1 MATPVTKAG
10 SDVRDSAP
18 PLVGRAWTGLAVP
31 FLLVL
36 IGGLPS
42 GGAEAQALTVQRFN
56 FRGLAE
62 GDSTYYLNEVVRLRV
77 FFTQHITVDTSGGEP
92 YVDLTIGST
101 TRRAAYNSSR
111 QNYLGFSYR
120 VQADDLDDDG
130 VSVPANGL
138 TLNGAVVTAKN
149 NPAVVAD
156 PAHGLAE
163 GGLSRKVDGSQV
175 RPPDPTLS
183 AVGASVA
190 EGGAGAETDLEF
202 AVRLS
207 PAAGARVTVD
217 YSDAG
222 SGTATSG
229 EDYAAIEGG
238 TLTFEPGETLKT
250 VWVKVRG
257 DDVVEDDETVVLAL
271 SGATN
276 AELATRTVR
285 GTIVDDD
292 EAPPALTVE
301 RIDFRD
307 APGGDSTYYRGEIV
321 RVRVFFSQR
330 IAVDASG
337 GLPSVDLTVGTET
350 RRAVMGSRSWN
361 QNRLELR
368 YTVQEGDYDADG
380 VSVQANSLALNGAVV
395 TAQNDA
401 SVRAETAH
409 GAADGGA
416 AHKVDGSQ
424 VRPPDPTLSAV
435 GASVAE
441 GGAGAET
448 DLEFAVR
455 LSPAAGA
462 RVTVDYSDAG
472 SGTATSGEDYA
483 AIEGGTLT
491 FEPGDTLKTVWVKV
505 RGDDAEEDDET
516 VVLALSGATN
526 AELATRTVRGTIVDD
541 DEAPPALTV
550 QRFNFRGLAE
560 GDSTYYLNEVVRL
573 RVFFTQHITV
583 DTSGGEPY
591 VDLTI
596 GSTTRRAAYNSSR
609 QNYLGFSY
617 RVQAD
622 DLDDDG
628 VSVPANGLQLNG
640 AVVTAKDNSAVV
652 ADPAHGLAEG
662 GLSRKVDGS
671 QVRPQGPTVSAEGA
685 SVAEGGAGAETDLE
699 FAVRLSPAAGAR
711 VTVDYSDAGSGTAT
725 SGEDYAAIEGGT
737 LTFEPGE
744 TLKTVWVKVRGDDVV
759 EDDETVVLALSGA
772 TNAELATRTVRGT
785 IVDDDEAPPALTVER
800 IDFRD
805 APGGDSTYYR
815 GEIVRVRVFFSQRIA
830 VDASGGLPSVDL
842 TVGTETRRAVM
853 GSRSWNQNR
862 LELRYTVQEGDYDA
876 DGVSV
881 QANSLALNGAVV
893 TAQNDASVRAETAH
907 GAADG
912 GAAHKV
918 DGSQVRP
925 PDPTLSAVGASV
937 AEGGAGAETDLEF
950 AVRLSPAAGARVTV
964 DYSDAGSGTATSG
977 EDYAAIEGGTLTF
990 EPGDTL
996 KTVWVKVRG
1005 DDAEEDDETVVLAL
1019 SGATNAELATR
1030 TVRGTIVDDDE
1041 APPALTVQRFNFRG
1055 LAEGDSTYY
1064 LNEVVRL
1071 RVFFTQHI
1079 TVDTSGGEPYVDLT
1093 IGSTTRRAAYNSS
1106 RQNYLGF
1113 SYRVQADDL
1122 DDDGVS
1128 VPANGLQLNGAV
1140 VTAKDNSAV
1149 VADPAHGLAEGGLSR
1164 KVDGSQVRPQG
1175 PTVSAEGASVAEG
1188 GAGAETDLEFAV
1200 RLSPAAG
1207 ARVTVD
1213 YADAGSGTATSGEDY
1228 AAIEG
1233 GTLTFEP
1240 GETLKTVWVKV
1251 RGDDVVEDDETVV
1264 LALSGATNAELA
1276 TRTVRGTIV
1285 DDDEAPTVEHIALL
1299 GLADGD
1305 STYYRGESVR
1315 VRMRFSQ
1322 HITVDTSDGEPYV
1335 DLIVGSTTR
1344 RADLVAWKLNRID
1357 FRYVV
1362 QAADFD
1368 ADGVS
1373 VPANSLTLD
1382 GAVVTAKNNPA
1393 VAVDPAH
1400 GVTEGGLSRKVDGS
1414 QVRPQGPTV
1423 SAEGASVVEGGAGAE
1438 TDLEFAVRLSP
1449 AAGARVTV
1457 DYSDAG
1463 NGTATSGEDYAA
1475 IEGGT
1480 LTFEPGDTLKTVW
1493 VKVRGD
1499 DAEEDD
1505 ETVVLALSGATN
1517 AELATRTVRGT
1528 IVDDDEAPPALTVNQ
1543 IVFRGLG
1550 ASDSTYYRGEV
1561 VRVRVRFSQH
1571 VTVDTSG
1578 GEPYVDLTIGSTTRR
1593 ANFGSSRQNYLDFS
1607 YRVQADDFDS
1617 DGVSVPANS
1626 LTLNGAVVTA
1636 KDNPAVVADPAHG
1649 VAEGGLSRKVDGSQ
1663 VRPPGPAV
1671 ARVDFRGLAEGDS
1684 TYYRGEIVRVRV
1696 FFTQRIAVDAS
1707 DGLPSVDLTVGAETR
1722 QAVMG
1727 PRSWN
1732 QNRLELRYT
1741 VQEGDY
1747 DADGV
1752 SVQAN
1757 SLALNGAVITAQNDA
1772 SARADT
1778 AHGPVDGGVL
1788 RKVDGGRIRPQG
1800 PTLSAGGASVV
1811 EGGTDVET
1819 ELEFEVWLGPP
1830 ATTRVTV
1837 DYADAGSGM
1846 ATSGEDYA
1854 AIEGGTLTFEPGET
1868 LKTVSAT
1875 VLGDDELEGDET
1887 LVLALS
1893 GAANAELATRS
1904 VTGTIVDDD
1913 GPRPTVSIDPVSIH
1927 ERGPEETATLSF
1939 TVSISAPTARQV
1951 TVRYR
1956 DAGTGT
1962 ATPGDDYDPV
1972 TPGTLVFAAEDTAQT
1987 LNVTVQGDAMDEPA
2001 ETIVLALANAFN
2013 ADLPV
2018 GGATGVGTIVDDDDA
2033 PTLSADSPSVEEGN
2047 SGGRRLTFALALDRP
2062 SGHGL
2067 AVHYADADTGT
2078 ATSGADYEAVSPD
2091 TLFFEPG
2098 ETTKSISVMV
2108 MGDTL
2113 QERDETV
2120 VLRLSA
2126 LDPALVAISET
2137 LITGRIRDDD
2147 GDDLVP
2153 SFGDASMPSQR
2164 WIRACEIPTLQLPPA
2179 EGGDAPLTYGL
2190 APAPPPGLKFDAER
2204 RTIAGTPMQEQPLTT
2219 YRYTATDE
2227 DGDSATLS
2235 FAAQV
2240 DLADCVFEGGD
2251 GRDADG
2257 DPLAEDDTRS
2267 EVPPTVDQED
2277 GETEQATLSEADA
2290 DGSLTTGPAVGAQSS
2305 TPTVNQI
2312 VIAGLAEGDST
2323 YHRGEIVRV
2332 RVHFTPRITVDAS
2345 GGLPYVDLT
2354 VGTTTRRAQMGAR
2367 SWNQNRIEFRYTVQA
2382 DDLDSDGVSVP
2393 ANSLKLN
2400 GATVVAQSDTTVHA
2414 NVAHDSAAGGLSR
2427 KVDGSKYRPPEVTG
2441 VTFSNSPA
2449 SGNTYGY
2456 GEQIEATV
2464 AVNHRVQVTTTG
2476 GTPTLALTI
2485 GAHTRQATL
2494 TRAGRRNRLTFSYT
2508 VQSADL
2514 APTGVSIAANA
2525 LSLNGGKITHD
2536 ADTAT
2541 HAVLAH
2547 GAVAA
2552 DTTRKVSGRQGRPPK
2567 VEGIA
2572 FGAAPKDSVYW
2583 RGDTIAVRVG
2593 FDDSVA
2599 VNTAGGKPQVALTIG
2614 AATRQAT
2621 FSAHAGKALEFAYVV
2636 QAADRDSDGVSIA
2649 ANALALN
2656 GATIRGVGAA
2666 SARDADVTHP
2676 LVEASAARTVDGSK
2690 VRAPAVRGVAF
2701 AGSVPEGGTYHY
2713 DAEVRVEVL
2722 FDRSVVVNVA
2732 GGSPRLALAVGA
2744 QQRHAAF
2751 VPSASTTTALV
2762 FAYRVQSADVDS
2774 DGASVGANALDLN
2787 GGAIKAA
2794 ADSTVSAN
2802 VTHDALASDLT
2813 RKVDGRPRITGL
2825 KLFRRGGSPPPR
2837 GVHGYQERL
2846 GVLARFDQQLIL
2858 RKRVHLSLEV
2868 GADTVQLRSRSNL
2881 REKGSAVAFFYDVT
2895 RDAVDTDGVS
2905 VPKGALQLSG
2915 GWLRAASDGVT
2926 NARLEHDELPADSSW
2941 RVNGSLTPVP
2951 RPAVSVHDFPA
2962 VGSTY
2967 TRHEH
2972 IRLGVSYSAEVVVTG
2987 TPELTLNLGTG
2998 TRRVPAVRS
3007 TLHELFFEYVV
3018 QAGDLDGDGISV
3030 PANALSLPSGA
3041 TVRSAADTSL
3051 VTSLTHDSVPTS
3063 ASHKVDGSR
3072 VAAAEVRWVSINPPP
3087 SADSTYTRGE
3097 TFYVNVIFDRAVAVD
3112 TTGGRPRIALEIG
3125 DSTRYA
3131 MYSHAHSFGPT
3142 NQVFDFV
3149 VQAGDVDTDGLSIAA
3164 NALELNGGTITAPDD
3179 TVSADLSHDALT
3191 LGSPYKVNGDRSD
3204 APHARW
3210 MWFHAPASGDT
3221 FLRDDRV
3228 VLTVTFDRP
3237 TAVDTVGGRP
3247 RVALQVGDS
3256 TRHATYI
3263 GHPRTGTSFNFEY
3276 VVQAGDVDADGL
3288 SIPAN
3293 ALGLNGGSFTLP
3305 GTTTAAVLTH
3315 DSLPTSA
3322 AHKVDGS
3329 RTSGDAEPE
3338 ENRPPE
3344 VVSAI
3349 APMTIEVASPA
3360 AVVDLSAHFRDPDGD
3375 ELGYSAVS
3383 AAPRSVRA
3391 DVTGGT
3397 LTVVPLAVG
3406 ESLVTVRAADPDGAE
3421 AEQSFMVTVEA
3432 SRADRA
3438 RIMKRSLAAFGR
3450 AVGTETVEA
3459 IGGRLGAADDGP
3471 GAAAGE
3477 AHLQV
3482 GGRLLSC
3489 VGAGERCG
3497 LGELA
3502 RQAAGV
3508 LGLRASQGAG
3518 SLASVLWAAA
3528 KGSHDAGA
3536 LRGLAGAFGR
3546 PGETGATAG
3555 FGTSGSFGPTANLGP
3570 TAHLGSAAGYG
3581 AGGFGATADGAAA
3594 PDARF
3599 AGPRGGRAG
3608 WGRLVSV
3615 DPVSREELL
3624 ARSSFRFSP
3633 GTGRR
3638 ATPGGWT
3645 FWGQANAGGFKGR
3658 PEDDLALDGTVRSAY
3673 LGADYR
3679 FGTGPLVGL
3688 ALSRTTSSIGFES
3701 GVNGT
3706 GAVDARLTSLYPYAQ
3721 WSPHAGL
3728 SLWGLVGA
3736 GRGTAKLSEDATGRD
3751 FATNIGMAMT
3761 AAGVRQRLTGVLAVK
3776 ADAFAVRTD
3785 AEEVRGLA
3793 GVVANVQR
3801 LRLASEVGGRWGLS
3815 GGSAITSRVELG
3827 ARFDGGDAE
3836 TGAGAE
3842 AGAGLG
3848 YVHDGIGLSVDAQG
3862 RALVAH
3868 QASSLR
3874 EWGASVA
3881 VRLQP
3886 SREAG
3891 GLSFTVEP
3899 TWGNAA
3905 SGMAMLWR
3913 DGPTGG
3919 TGAGGAALGA
3929 SSAWQAGGGPLAG
3942 GRAGASAGRLRMEM
3956 DYGIVLPD
3964 GGRVAPFG
3972 RWAAESGSARRLNV
3986 GVRLSVLAA
3995 ATLDL
4000 FGEQVSGGAQ
4010 PADRRL
4016 GLQGAVRFR

>member
-1 MATPVTKAG
+1 MSPQPAISESRALATTATKAG

-31 FLLVL
+31 LLLVL

-42 GGAEAQALTVQRFN
+42 GGAEAQAPTVNQIV
-56 FRGLAE
+56 FRGLGAS
-62 GDSTYYLNEVVRLRV
+62 DSTYYRGEVVRVRV
-77 FFTQHITVDTSGGEP
+77 RFSQHVTVDTSGGEP

-101 TRRAAYNSSR
+101 TRRADFGSSR
-111 QNYLGFSYR
+111 QNYLDFRYR
-120 VQADDLDDDG
+120 VQEGDYDDDG

-138 TLNGAVVTAKN
+138 TLNGAVVTAKD

-183 AVGASVA
+183 AA
-190 EGGAGAETDLEF
+190 
-202 AVRLS
+202 
-207 PAAGARVTVD
+207 
-217 YSDAG
+217 
-222 SGTATSG
+222 
-229 EDYAAIEGG
+229 
-238 TLTFEPGETLKT
+238 
-250 VWVKVRG
+250 
-257 DDVVEDDETVVLAL
+257 
-271 SGATN
+271 
-276 AELATRTVR
+276 
-285 GTIVDDD
+285 
-292 EAPPALTVE
+292 
-301 RIDFRD
+301 
-307 APGGDSTYYRGEIV
+307 
-321 RVRVFFSQR
+321 
-330 IAVDASG
+330 
-337 GLPSVDLTVGTET
+337 
-350 RRAVMGSRSWN
+350 
-361 QNRLELR
+361 
-368 YTVQEGDYDADG
+368 
-380 VSVQANSLALNGAVV
+380 
-395 TAQNDA
+395 
-401 SVRAETAH
+401 
-409 GAADGGA
+409 
-416 AHKVDGSQ
+416 
-424 VRPPDPTLSAV
+424 

-541 DEAPPALTV
+541 D
-550 QRFNFRGLAE
+550 
-560 GDSTYYLNEVVRL
+560 D
-573 RVFFTQHITV
+573 
-583 DTSGGEPY
+583 
-591 VDLTI
+591 
-596 GSTTRRAAYNSSR
+596 
-609 QNYLGFSY
+609 
-617 RVQAD
+617 
-622 DLDDDG
+622 
-628 VSVPANGLQLNG
+628 
-640 AVVTAKDNSAVV
+640 
-652 ADPAHGLAEG
+652 
-662 GLSRKVDGS
+662 
-671 QVRPQGPTVSAEGA
+671 
-685 SVAEGGAGAETDLE
+685 
-699 FAVRLSPAAGAR
+699 
-711 VTVDYSDAGSGTAT
+711 
-725 SGEDYAAIEGGT
+725 
-737 LTFEPGE
+737 
-744 TLKTVWVKVRGDDVV
+744 
-759 EDDETVVLALSGA
+759 
-772 TNAELATRTVRGT
+772 
-785 IVDDDEAPPALTVER
+785 
-800 IDFRD
+800 
-805 APGGDSTYYR
+805 
-815 GEIVRVRVFFSQRIA
+815 
-830 VDASGGLPSVDL
+830 
-842 TVGTETRRAVM
+842 
-853 GSRSWNQNR
+853 
-862 LELRYTVQEGDYDA
+862 
-876 DGVSV
+876 
-881 QANSLALNGAVV
+881 
-893 TAQNDASVRAETAH
+893 
-907 GAADG
+907 
-912 GAAHKV
+912 
-918 DGSQVRP
+918 
-925 PDPTLSAVGASV
+925 
-937 AEGGAGAETDLEF
+937 
-950 AVRLSPAAGARVTV
+950 
-964 DYSDAGSGTATSG
+964 
-977 EDYAAIEGGTLTF
+977 
-990 EPGDTL
+990 
-996 KTVWVKVRG
+996 
-1005 DDAEEDDETVVLAL
+1005 
-1019 SGATNAELATR
+1019 
-1030 TVRGTIVDDDE
+1030 
-1041 APPALTVQRFNFRG
+1041 
-1055 LAEGDSTYY
+1055 
-1064 LNEVVRL
+1064 
-1071 RVFFTQHI
+1071 
-1079 TVDTSGGEPYVDLT
+1079 
-1093 IGSTTRRAAYNSS
+1093 
-1106 RQNYLGF
+1106 
-1113 SYRVQADDL
+1113 
-1122 DDDGVS
+1122 
-1128 VPANGLQLNGAV
+1128 
-1140 VTAKDNSAV
+1140 
-1149 VADPAHGLAEGGLSR
+1149 
-1164 KVDGSQVRPQG
+1164 
-1175 PTVSAEGASVAEG
+1175 
-1188 GAGAETDLEFAV
+1188 
-1200 RLSPAAG
+1200 
-1207 ARVTVD
+1207 
-1213 YADAGSGTATSGEDY
+1213 
-1228 AAIEG
+1228 
-1233 GTLTFEP
+1233 
-1240 GETLKTVWVKV
+1240 
-1251 RGDDVVEDDETVV
+1251 
-1264 LALSGATNAELA
+1264 
-1276 TRTVRGTIV
+1276 
-1285 DDDEAPTVEHIALL
+1285 
-1299 GLADGD
+1299 
-1305 STYYRGESVR
+1305 
-1315 VRMRFSQ
+1315 
-1322 HITVDTSDGEPYV
+1322 
-1335 DLIVGSTTR
+1335 
-1344 RADLVAWKLNRID
+1344 
-1357 FRYVV
+1357 
-1362 QAADFD
+1362 
-1368 ADGVS
+1368 
-1373 VPANSLTLD
+1373 
-1382 GAVVTAKNNPA
+1382 
-1393 VAVDPAH
+1393 
-1400 GVTEGGLSRKVDGS
+1400 
-1414 QVRPQGPTV
+1414 
-1423 SAEGASVVEGGAGAE
+1423 
-1438 TDLEFAVRLSP
+1438 
-1449 AAGARVTV
+1449 
-1457 DYSDAG
+1457 
-1463 NGTATSGEDYAA
+1463 
-1475 IEGGT
+1475 
-1480 LTFEPGDTLKTVW
+1480 
-1493 VKVRGD
+1493 
-1499 DAEEDD
+1499 
-1505 ETVVLALSGATN
+1505 
-1517 AELATRTVRGT
+1517 
-1528 IVDDDEAPPALTVNQ
+1528 APPALTVNQ

-1593 ANFGSSRQNYLDFS
+1593 ANFGSSRQNYLGFS

-1626 LTLNGAVVTA
+1626 LTLNGATVTA

-1649 VAEGGLSRKVDGSQ
+1649 LAEGGLSRKVDGSQ

-1778 AHGPVDGGVL
+1778 AHGAVDGGVL

-1800 PTLSAGGASVV
+1800 PTLSAGGASVL

-1868 LKTVSAT
+1868 LKTVSVT

-1913 GPRPTVSIDPVSIH
+1913 GPRPTVSIDPVSVQ

-1939 TVSISAPTARQV
+1939 TVSLSAPTARQV

-2033 PTLSADSPSVEEGN
+2033 PTLSGDSPSVEEGN

-2153 SFGDASMPSQR
+2153 SFGDASVPSQR

-2251 GRDADG
+2251 
-2257 DPLAEDDTRS
+2257 
-2267 EVPPTVDQED
+2267 
-2277 GETEQATLSEADA
+2277 
-2290 DGSLTTGPAVGAQSS
+2290 
-2305 TPTVNQI
+2305 
-2312 VIAGLAEGDST
+2312 
-2323 YHRGEIVRV
+2323 
-2332 RVHFTPRITVDAS
+2332 
-2345 GGLPYVDLT
+2345 
-2354 VGTTTRRAQMGAR
+2354 
-2367 SWNQNRIEFRYTVQA
+2367 
-2382 DDLDSDGVSVP
+2382 
-2393 ANSLKLN
+2393 
-2400 GATVVAQSDTTVHA
+2400 
-2414 NVAHDSAAGGLSR
+2414 
-2427 KVDGSKYRPPEVTG
+2427 
-2441 VTFSNSPA
+2441 
-2449 SGNTYGY
+2449 
-2456 GEQIEATV
+2456 
-2464 AVNHRVQVTTTG
+2464 
-2476 GTPTLALTI
+2476 
-2485 GAHTRQATL
+2485 
-2494 TRAGRRNRLTFSYT
+2494 
-2508 VQSADL
+2508 
-2514 APTGVSIAANA
+2514 
-2525 LSLNGGKITHD
+2525 
-2536 ADTAT
+2536 
-2541 HAVLAH
+2541 
-2547 GAVAA
+2547 
-2552 DTTRKVSGRQGRPPK
+2552 
-2567 VEGIA
+2567 
-2572 FGAAPKDSVYW
+2572 
-2583 RGDTIAVRVG
+2583 
-2593 FDDSVA
+2593 
-2599 VNTAGGKPQVALTIG
+2599 
-2614 AATRQAT
+2614 
-2621 FSAHAGKALEFAYVV
+2621 
-2636 QAADRDSDGVSIA
+2636 
-2649 ANALALN
+2649 
-2656 GATIRGVGAA
+2656 
-2666 SARDADVTHP
+2666 
-2676 LVEASAARTVDGSK
+2676 
-2690 VRAPAVRGVAF
+2690 
-2701 AGSVPEGGTYHY
+2701 
-2713 DAEVRVEVL
+2713 
-2722 FDRSVVVNVA
+2722 
-2732 GGSPRLALAVGA
+2732 
-2744 QQRHAAF
+2744 
-2751 VPSASTTTALV
+2751 
-2762 FAYRVQSADVDS
+2762 
-2774 DGASVGANALDLN
+2774 
-2787 GGAIKAA
+2787 
-2794 ADSTVSAN
+2794 
-2802 VTHDALASDLT
+2802 
-2813 RKVDGRPRITGL
+2813 
-2825 KLFRRGGSPPPR
+2825 
-2837 GVHGYQERL
+2837 
-2846 GVLARFDQQLIL
+2846 
-2858 RKRVHLSLEV
+2858 
-2868 GADTVQLRSRSNL
+2868 
-2881 REKGSAVAFFYDVT
+2881 
-2895 RDAVDTDGVS
+2895 
-2905 VPKGALQLSG
+2905 
-2915 GWLRAASDGVT
+2915 
-2926 NARLEHDELPADSSW
+2926 
-2941 RVNGSLTPVP
+2941 
-2951 RPAVSVHDFPA
+2951 
-2962 VGSTY
+2962 
-2967 TRHEH
+2967 
-2972 IRLGVSYSAEVVVTG
+2972 
-2987 TPELTLNLGTG
+2987 
-2998 TRRVPAVRS
+2998 
-3007 TLHELFFEYVV
+3007 
-3018 QAGDLDGDGISV
+3018 
-3030 PANALSLPSGA
+3030 
-3041 TVRSAADTSL
+3041 
-3051 VTSLTHDSVPTS
+3051 
-3063 ASHKVDGSR
+3063 
-3072 VAAAEVRWVSINPPP
+3072 
-3087 SADSTYTRGE
+3087 
-3097 TFYVNVIFDRAVAVD
+3097 
-3112 TTGGRPRIALEIG
+3112 
-3125 DSTRYA
+3125 
-3131 MYSHAHSFGPT
+3131 
-3142 NQVFDFV
+3142 
-3149 VQAGDVDTDGLSIAA
+3149 
-3164 NALELNGGTITAPDD
+3164 
-3179 TVSADLSHDALT
+3179 
-3191 LGSPYKVNGDRSD
+3191 
-3204 APHARW
+3204 
-3210 MWFHAPASGDT
+3210 
-3221 FLRDDRV
+3221 
-3228 VLTVTFDRP
+3228 
-3237 TAVDTVGGRP
+3237 
-3247 RVALQVGDS
+3247 
-3256 TRHATYI
+3256 
-3263 GHPRTGTSFNFEY
+3263 
-3276 VVQAGDVDADGL
+3276 
-3288 SIPAN
+3288 
-3293 ALGLNGGSFTLP
+3293 
-3305 GTTTAAVLTH
+3305 
-3315 DSLPTSA
+3315 
-3322 AHKVDGS
+3322 
-3329 RTSGDAEPE
+3329 AEPE

-3349 APMTIEVASPA
+3349 APMTIDVASPA

-3375 ELGYSAVS
+3375 ELRYSAVS

-3391 DVTGGT
+3391 DLASSALKVE
-3397 LTVVPLAVG
+3397 PLAVG
-3406 ESLVTVRAADPDGAE
+3406 ESLVTVRATDTDGAE
-3421 AEQSFMVTVEA
+3421 AEQSFTVTVDA

-3459 IGGRLGAADDGP
+3459 IGGRLGAVDDRP
-3471 GAAAGE
+3471 GATAGE
-3477 AHLQV
+3477 AHLEV
-3482 GGRLLSC
+3482 GGRSLSC
-3489 VGAGERCG
+3489 ISAGERCD
-3497 LGELA
+3497 LEQLA

-3508 LGLRASQGAG
+3508 LGLRASHGAG
-3518 SLASVLWAAA
+3518 SLTSALWAAA
-3528 KGSHDAGA
+3528 KGSQDAGA

-3546 PGETGATAG
+3546 PGEIDATAG
-3555 FGTSGSFGPTANLGP
+3555 LGATNSFGPTAGF
-3570 TAHLGSAAGYG
+3570 GSASGYG
-3581 AGGFGATADGAAA
+3581 AADPVGHVSG
-3594 PDARF
+3594 RH
-3599 AGPRGGRAG
+3599 GGRAG

-3633 GTGRR
+3633 GAGQR

-3701 GVNGT
+3701 GINGT
-3706 GAVDARLTSLYPYAQ
+3706 GTVDARLTSLYPYAQ
-3721 WSPHAGL
+3721 WSPRAGL

-3736 GRGTAKLSEDATGRD
+3736 GRGTAELSEDATGRD

-3776 ADAFAVRTD
+3776 ADAFAVGTD

-3801 LRLASEVGGRWGLS
+3801 LRLASEVGGRWDLS

-3862 RALVAH
+3862 RTLVAH